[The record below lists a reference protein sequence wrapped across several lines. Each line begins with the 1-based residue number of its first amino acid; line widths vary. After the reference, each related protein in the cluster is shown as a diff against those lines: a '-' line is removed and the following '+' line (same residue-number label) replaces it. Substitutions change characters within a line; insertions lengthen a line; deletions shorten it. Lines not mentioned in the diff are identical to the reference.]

1 MVSAFPS
8 CWLKIAFVYLFVSSL
23 TLTIFHGYEYFLCS
37 KRFVSISY
45 VLGPGPP
52 FWET

>member
-8 CWLKIAFVYLFVSSL
+8 YWPKIAFVYLFVSSL
-23 TLTIFHGYEYFLCS
+23 TLAIFHGYEYFLRS
-37 KRFVSISY
+37 KHFVSISY
-45 VLGPGPP
+45 VLGTRPL